1 MKILLVY
8 PETPSTFWSF
18 RNALKFIAKKSAEPP
33 LGLLTVAAML
43 PEIWQKKLID
53 MNVSRLKDKHI
64 LWADYVF
71 LSGMNIQQKSFKEVI
86 ERCNQLGVKVVA
98 GGPMVTTE
106 DYKKF
111 HGVDTFILNEAE
123 ITLPQFLNDL
133 QNGTPKHIYR
143 TKKFPDLSLTP
154 VPMWD
159 LLERKK
165 YANMSMQYSRGCPFN
180 CDFCNITL
188 LNGHRPR
195 TKSKDQFIGELNS
208 LYQQGWRGVV
218 FIVDDNFIGHKKKLK
233 TELLPALIEWSSSR
247 NYPFKFTAEVSINL
261 ADDKE
266 LAQLMVKAGFDHVF
280 IGIETPNNESLA
292 ECGKSQ
298 NLNRDMVSMV
308 KYLHRIGLRVSGGFI
323 VGFDHDPPSIFDKQ
337 INFIRNSG
345 IVTAMVGILN
355 APSGTRL
362 YNRMKKENRLLG
374 MMSGDNMDGSTNF
387 IPKMNPQNLT
397 EGYKKILKTIYSP
410 KEYYYRVKTLIK
422 EYQPL
427 RGEAA
432 KLTFSDIRAFFK
444 SIWVLGI
451 REKGKRYYW
460 KLFLYSL
467 LRYPKKFSLAI
478 TMAIYGFHFRRVV
491 QQI

>member
-8 PETPSTFWSF
+8 PETPATFWSF

-43 PEIWQKKLID
+43 PANWQKKLVD

-71 LSGMNIQQKSFKEVI
+71 LSGMNIQQKSFNEVV
-86 ERCNQLGVKVVA
+86 ERCNHLGVKVVA

-133 QNGTPKHIYR
+133 QNGNPKHIYS
-143 TKKFPDLSLTP
+143 TDKFPDISQTP
-154 VPMWD
+154 VPMWK
-159 LLERKK
+159 LLERHK

-195 TKSKDQFIGELNS
+195 TKSKQQFIAELDS
-208 LYQQGWRGVV
+208 LYQLGWRGTV

-233 TELLPALIEWSSSR
+233 AELLPALVEWSKTK
-247 NYPFKFTAEVSINL
+247 NYPFNFTAEVSINL

-266 LAQLMVKAGFDHVF
+266 LAQLMVSAGFDHVF
-280 IGIETPNNESLA
+280 IGIETPNDESLA

-323 VGFDHDPPSIFDKQ
+323 VGFDNDPPSIFDKQ

-387 IPKMNPQNLT
+387 VPKMHPQILT

-410 KEYYYRVKTLIK
+410 KEYYYRVKTLIR

-427 RGEAA
+427 RGEAT
-432 KLTFSDIRAFFK
+432 KLTFSDIGALFK

-451 REKGKRYYW
+451 LEKGKRYYW

-467 LRYPKKFSLAI
+467 LRYPQKFSLAI

-491 QQI
+491 QEI

>member
-1 MKILLVY
+1 MNILLVY

-18 RNALKFIAKKSAEPP
+18 RNALKFISKKSAEPP
-33 LGLLTVAAML
+33 LGLLTVASML
-43 PEIWQKKLID
+43 PANWGKKLVD
-53 MNVSRLKDKHI
+53 MNVSRLKDKDI
-64 LWADYVF
+64 IKADYVF
-71 LSGMNIQQKSFKEVI
+71 LSGMNIQQESFKQVV
-86 ERCNQLGVKVVA
+86 ERCNRLGVKVVA

-106 DYKKF
+106 DYHKF
-111 HGVDTFILNEAE
+111 PGVDTFILNEAE

-133 QNGTPKHIYR
+133 QNGNPKHVYK
-143 TKKFPDLSLTP
+143 TDQFPDISQTP
-154 VPMWD
+154 SPMWE
-159 LLERKK
+159 LLERHK
-165 YANMSMQYSRGCPFN
+165 YATMSIQYSRGCPFN

-195 TKSKDQFIGELNS
+195 TKSKQQFIAELDS
-208 LYQQGWRGVV
+208 LYRLGWRGAV
-218 FIVDDNFIGHKKKLK
+218 FIVDDNFIGHKRKLK
-233 TELLPALIEWSSSR
+233 TELLPAIVEWSKTK
-247 NYPFKFTAEVSINL
+247 NYPFNFTAEVSINL

-266 LAQLMVKAGFDHVF
+266 LAQLMVNAGFDHVF
-280 IGIETPNNESLA
+280 IGIETPNDESLA

-362 YNRMKKENRLLG
+362 YNRMAKENRLLG

-387 IPKMNPQNLT
+387 IPKMNPQKLS

-410 KEYYYRVKTLIK
+410 REYYYRVKTLIR

-432 KLTFSDIRAFFK
+432 KITLSDIGAFFK

-478 TMAIYGFHFRRVV
+478 TMAIYGFHFRRIV

>member
-1 MKILLVY
+1 MNILLVY

-18 RNALKFIAKKSAEPP
+18 QNALKFVAKKSAEPP

-43 PEIWQKKLID
+43 PQIWQKKLID
-53 MNVSRLKDKHI
+53 MNVTRLKDKHI

-71 LSGMNIQQKSFKEVI
+71 LSGMNIQQKSFKEVV

-111 HGVDTFILNEAE
+111 PGVDYFVLNEAE
-123 ITLPQFLNDL
+123 ITLPQFLSDL
-133 QNGTPKHIYR
+133 QNGNPKHIYR
-143 TKKFPDLSLTP
+143 TENFPDISQTP
-154 VPMWD
+154 IPMWD

-195 TKSKDQFIGELNS
+195 TKSKDQFIAELDS
-208 LYQQGWRGVV
+208 LYRLGWRGVV

-280 IGIETPNNESLA
+280 IGIETPNDESLA

-298 NLNRDMVSMV
+298 NLNRDMVTLV

-337 INFIRNSG
+337 INFIRSSG

-355 APSGTRL
+355 APTGTRL

-374 MMSGDNMDGSTNF
+374 IMSGDNMDGSTNF
-387 IPKMNPQNLT
+387 IPKMNQQKLMD
-397 EGYKKILKTIYSP
+397 GYKKILKTIYSP
-410 KEYYYRVKTLIK
+410 KEYYYRVKTLIR
-422 EYQPL
+422 EYQPS

-432 KLTFSDIRAFFK
+432 RLTFSDIRAFFK

-467 LRYPKKFSLAI
+467 LRYPNKFSLAI